1 MLFLGEI
8 LEIVLLALIWLK
20 LVELVDRVKEEK

>member
-1 MLFLGEI
+1 MIFVNSIQIILLF
-8 LEIVLLALIWLK
+8 LIWLK

>member
-20 LVELVDRVKEEK
+20 LVELVDRVKEER